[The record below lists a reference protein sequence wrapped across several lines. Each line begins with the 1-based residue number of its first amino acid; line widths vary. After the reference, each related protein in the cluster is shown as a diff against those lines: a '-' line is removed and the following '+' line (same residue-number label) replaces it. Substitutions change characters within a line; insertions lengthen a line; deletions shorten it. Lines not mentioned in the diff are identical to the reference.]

1 MEKAAINT
9 DNITST
15 AIAFTIAPRINA
27 AGRFGSPTTALQMLV
42 SEDENTAELAS
53 ELVRRTDL
61 VRFGK
66 FTSGKNWEW
75 KDGVRL
81 GHDVDAK
88 YNMFPIPDS
97 EITNNPDL
105 KQNDGY

>member
-1 MEKAAINT
+1 MSGKYAVDGVRSDVSGKIT
-9 DNITST
+9 DAELNLDFIL
-15 AIAFTIAPRINA
+15 AERQ
-27 AGRFGSPTTALQMLV
+27 R
-42 SEDENTAELAS
+42 ELAS

-81 GHDVDAK
+81 GQDVDAK